1 MKKIACIVLCLI
13 TLSFH
18 AVSAA
23 NSNISIFVNGIKISF
38 DQSPYID
45 GNSRTMVPIR
55 FISEALAADVKWND
69 KQRKVTI
76 TKENTE
82 IILTIGQN
90 TATVNGKNISLDTT
104 PVIKGDR
111 TFVPLRFI
119 GEAFSAS
126 VEWDGKNR
134 VVSVSTI
141 PEFPENSYYNE
152 LYNLFTLV
160 PEGLAGSIL
169 EQKTVYTF
177 KKDGYVDS
185 LDYTFL
191 DSFDEIPLEL
201 SPTGVI
207 FSPAKFDT
215 VESFGVEIFKKVKR
229 TRDQLIGQYIYFT
242 DLKPEDLAVIDKNE
256 FTFVTTK
263 GFEPFD
269 IKEIG
274 YNLKGRKLF
283 VYYQNNLFVFSFIY
297 DPTDTK
303 YLSGK
308 IMESIINSIEI
319 NGIGVKL
326 ETRTIPGKNEKFVE
340 IMQSVKTLYTN
351 ALSKEQNE
359 VRLKNK
365 YFPKNLDLTN
375 MVRIEGGTFIDDEGD
390 EITIKPFYV
399 SKNLVTINEW
409 NKYSNDKIDINK
421 YNTKYNINIKSE
433 KYPAVF
439 ETEEKYGMVNIKDSL
454 SLFKFCNSLS
464 KSHGLDEYYSFVENS
479 YGTSTLFEHNN
490 GFRLLS
496 EYELK
501 YILRKTKSEPY
512 KNNARSNTIAPV
524 GSSDKNAFGIYDFDS
539 NVAEVTDFDY
549 VFKVKD
555 SNQRLCG
562 FRYAKDAE
570 NPVQELINDFFL
582 D

>member
-242 DLKPEDLAVIDKNE
+242 D
-256 FTFVTTK
+256 
-263 GFEPFD
+263 GF
-269 IKEIG
+269 G
-274 YNLKGRKLF
+274 NR
-283 VYYQNNLFVFSFIY
+283 
-297 DPTDTK
+297 
-303 YLSGK
+303 
-308 IMESIINSIEI
+308 
-319 NGIGVKL
+319 
-326 ETRTIPGKNEKFVE
+326 
-340 IMQSVKTLYTN
+340 
-351 ALSKEQNE
+351 
-359 VRLKNK
+359 
-365 YFPKNLDLTN
+365 
-375 MVRIEGGTFIDDEGD
+375 
-390 EITIKPFYV
+390 
-399 SKNLVTINEW
+399 
-409 NKYSNDKIDINK
+409 
-421 YNTKYNINIKSE
+421 
-433 KYPAVF
+433 
-439 ETEEKYGMVNIKDSL
+439 
-454 SLFKFCNSLS
+454 
-464 KSHGLDEYYSFVENS
+464 
-479 YGTSTLFEHNN
+479 
-490 GFRLLS
+490 
-496 EYELK
+496 
-501 YILRKTKSEPY
+501 
-512 KNNARSNTIAPV
+512 
-524 GSSDKNAFGIYDFDS
+524 
-539 NVAEVTDFDY
+539 
-549 VFKVKD
+549 
-555 SNQRLCG
+555 
-562 FRYAKDAE
+562 
-570 NPVQELINDFFL
+570 
-582 D
+582 